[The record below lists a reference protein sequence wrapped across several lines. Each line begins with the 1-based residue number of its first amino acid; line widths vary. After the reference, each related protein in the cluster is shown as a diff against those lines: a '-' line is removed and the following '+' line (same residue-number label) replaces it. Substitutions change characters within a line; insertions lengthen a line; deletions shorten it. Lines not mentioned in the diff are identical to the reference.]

1 MAGVV
6 TFEDNFEK
14 VKLYSKKIRWKIT
27 LGIIGIFIV
36 AASLF
41 YTNLLVNQF
50 AQTERNNVQ
59 LWAKAV
65 HRRIKL
71 VNYTD
76 KLFKQ
81 LRNTEHQRV
90 ELLADVYRRFFKSND
105 SRNLDF
111 YLEII
116 HQNNNIPV
124 IITEPSGKITASR
137 NLYSGEDTIKYLRG
151 NLKETFSVYPP
162 IHIPQLNY
170 RLYYKNSQFY
180 NQLNDVL
187 NGYVSTFMSEVT
199 TNAASVPVI
208 ITDSTQQNILQFGN
222 LNDVRMSN
230 SQYAQRIL
238 QEMKNEHEPIEIDF
252 ADHEK
257 AYIFYKNSDL
267 LTRMKWF
274 PLVQFL
280 AIIFF
285 IFISYLVFS
294 SSRKSEQNRVWVGM
308 AKETAHQIGT
318 PLSSIL
324 AWVELM
330 KMDPGNLDQAT
341 EEITKD
347 VNRLETIT
355 ERFSKIGST
364 PDLHEENLSRIIYD
378 TIDYLKLRTPRKVE
392 YKLQISAKNEI
403 LLPVNAALFSWVL
416 ENLCKNAI
424 DAMNGK
430 GTITIQLTEEN
441 KHVYVD
447 VTDTGKGI
455 SITEQKTIFNP
466 GYTSKKRGWGLG
478 LSLAKR
484 IIQEYHK
491 GKIFVKH
498 SSPKGTTFR
507 IILKK
512 GV

>member
-1 MAGVV
+1 M
-6 TFEDNFEK
+6 
-14 VKLYSKKIRWKIT
+14 KLYSKKVRWKIV
-27 LGIIGIFIV
+27 LGIIGVFII

-50 AQTERNNVQ
+50 AQTERKNVK
-59 LWAKAV
+59 LWANAV
-65 HRRIKL
+65 HRRINL
-71 VNYTD
+71 MNYTD

-81 LRNTEHQRV
+81 LRETEHQRV
-90 ELLADVYRRFFKSND
+90 ELLADVYRRFFNSDD
-105 SRNLDF
+105 SRNIDF
-111 YLEII
+111 YLKII

-124 IITEPSGKITASR
+124 IITDTKGKITASR
-137 NLYSGEDTIKYLRG
+137 NLYPGEDTINHLKG
-151 NLKETFSVYPP
+151 NLKESFAVYPP
-162 IHIPQLNY
+162 ITIPYLNY
-170 RLYYKNSQFY
+170 KLFYKNSLFY

-187 NGYVSTFMSEVT
+187 NEYVNSFLSEVT

-230 SQYAQRIL
+230 PQYAQKVL
-238 QEMKNEHEPIEIDF
+238 SEMKSEHPPIKIDF
-252 ADHEK
+252 SDNEN

-267 LTRMKWF
+267 LTKMKWF

-280 AIIFF
+280 AIFFF
-285 IFISYLVFS
+285 IFISYLLFS
-294 SSRKSEQNRVWVGM
+294 SSRRSEQNRVWVGM

-330 KMDPGNLDQAT
+330 KMDPKNLNQAT

-347 VNRLETIT
+347 VKRLEIIT

-364 PDLHEENLSRIIYD
+364 PHLEEENLSLIIQE
-378 TIDYLKLRTPRKVE
+378 TVEYLKNRTPRKIKYLLSLPE
-392 YKLQISAKNEI
+392 NKQII
-403 LLPVNAALFSWVL
+403 LPLNRSLLSWVL
-416 ENLCKNAI
+416 ENLCKNSI
-424 DAMNGK
+424 DAMNGQ
-430 GTITIQLTEEN
+430 GIISIRVLEEH
-441 KHVYVD
+441 KQVIVD
-447 VTDTGKGI
+447 VSDTGKGI
-455 SITEQKTIFNP
+455 PITEQKMIFNP

-484 IIQEYHK
+484 IVHEYHK
-491 GKIFVKH
+491 GKIFVKN

>member
-1 MAGVV
+1 
-6 TFEDNFEK
+6 
-14 VKLYSKKIRWKIT
+14 VKLHSKKIRWKII
-27 LGIIGIFIV
+27 LSIVGILIV

-65 HRRIKL
+65 HRRISL

-81 LRNTEHQRV
+81 LRESEHQRV
-90 ELLADVYRRFFKSND
+90 KLLADVYRRFFNSD
-105 SRNLDF
+105 DTHNLDF
-111 YLEII
+111 YLKII
-116 HQNNNIPV
+116 HQNNSIPV
-124 IITEPSGKITASR
+124 IITDRSGRITASR
-137 NLYSGEDTIKYLRG
+137 NLYHHEDTIKYMRG
-151 NLKETFSVYPP
+151 NLKESFSVYPP
-162 IHIPQLNY
+162 MTIPYLNY
-170 RLYYKNSQFY
+170 KLYYKNSRFY
-180 NQLNDVL
+180 NQLNSVL
-187 NGYVSTFMSEVT
+187 NGYVSTFLSEVT

-208 ITDSTQQNILQFGN
+208 ITDSTQQNITQFGN
-222 LNDVRMSN
+222 LSDIRMSN
-230 SQYAQRIL
+230 PNYAQKIL
-238 QEMKNEHEPIEIDF
+238 REMKSEHDPIEIDF
-252 ADHEK
+252 SDHEK
-257 AYIFYKNSDL
+257 AYIFYKNSEL
-267 LTRMKWF
+267 LTKMKWF
-274 PLVQFL
+274 PLVQIL

-285 IFISYLVFS
+285 VFIAYLLFS
-294 SSRKSEQNRVWVGM
+294 SSRRSEQNRVWVGM

-330 KMDPGNLDQAT
+330 KMEPDNLDRAT

-347 VNRLETIT
+347 VKRLEIIT

-364 PDLHEENLSRIIYD
+364 PDLNEENLTRIILE
-378 TIDYLKLRTPRKVE
+378 TIDYLKLRTPKKVQ
-392 YKLQISAKNEI
+392 YQLQFPDKKEI
-403 LLPVNAALFSWVL
+403 LLPINAALFSWVL

-430 GTITIQLTEEN
+430 GIITIQMTEES
-441 KHVYVD
+441 KHVVVD
-447 VTDTGKGI
+447 VSDTGKGVPK
-455 SITEQKTIFNP
+455 TEQKTIFNP
-466 GYTSKKRGWGLG
+466 VYTSKKRGWGLG

-484 IIQEYHK
+484 IIHEYHR

-512 GV
+512 EI